1 MPLDGKTAHHGG
13 DVCEQCVLL
22 AKSLPSGS
30 FCLHQIALRCLAV
43 NVGRRIYDGGNVLKR
58 WNTFLDKYS
67 RNISPDFSRRADR
80 KEALI
85 LGGNLHTF
93 QYLCPTPP
101 YSSIFG
107 GRGWA

>member
-1 MPLDGKTAHHGG
+1 MTDGKS
-13 DVCEQCVLL
+13 VL
-22 AKSLPSGS
+22 
-30 FCLHQIALRCLAV
+30 
-43 NVGRRIYDGGNVLKR
+43 NVTFK
-58 WNTFLDKYS
+58 TFLAHIGLHHTS

-85 LGGNLHTF
+85 LGGNLHKI

-107 GRGWA
+107 GRGWALCAEKAIFFCDGAS